1 MSTRECAQMI
11 FDCLTDEQLE
21 GFVMLFTGKFSS
33 DIPEPPNTVHS
44 KAELE
49 QMLAEAED
57 DVRNGRVM
65 SLEEVKS
72 QFREEYGI

>member
-21 GFVMLFTGKFSS
+21 GFVMLFTGKSSS

-49 QMLAEAED
+49 QMLAKAED
-57 DVRNGRVM
+57 DVRNGRVYTW
-65 SLEEVKS
+65 EEVKAHLT
-72 QFREEYGI
+72 EKYEI